1 MFDFVRTHSR
11 LMLAVMVLLIFPSF
25 VFFGIQGYSRFTSGE
40 SATVASVDG
49 HAITRAEWER
59 EHARNVERARQQ
71 SPNVDASMFD
81 TPQMKRETLEG
92 MIRERL
98 LLADAEAMHLA
109 PDDRRLQRLFV
120 TDPQFAQLRN
130 PDGSVNRDLLAAQ
143 GMSSQTFAQRLRQDL
158 AVQQVLAG
166 ITQTSFVPAA
176 VAAPS
181 LDAMLQ
187 QREVQL
193 QRFDPAEYK
202 SRVAPSDAEI
212 AAYYKAHESAYRA
225 PEQASISYVVLDL
238 DALTKGVTVSEDD
251 LHGYYEQNAQPLHG
265 ARGAPCQPHPDHRAG
280 RRDARRCASRPRR
293 APRRSWPRCARTRPT
308 SRPSRAR
315 TRRTPGSAA
324 QGGDLGYFGR
334 GAMVKPFED
343 TVFAMKPGEIS
354 NVVRTDFGY
363 HIIMLTGVRGGEKKP
378 FDAVRGEIEA
388 AVRKSLAQKKFA
400 DAAEQFTNMVYEQP
414 DNLKPV
420 LDKFGLTAQTAT
432 VQRQPAP
439 GATGALASAK
449 LLADVFAPDSL
460 TRKHNTDAVE
470 IGPSQLASARVVQYT
485 PAHALSLAE
494 VKDRVRDAVVAEQ
507 AAALARKDGLA
518 RLAALQ
524 KAPAQTLPTTVT
536 LSRGQ
541 PQGQP
546 PEVVDAVLRADASKL
561 PTVVGVDL
569 GAQGYVVAR
578 VDKVLP
584 RAAIPGGEAALVGQ
598 YTQAWTDAE
607 VQAYLAA
614 LRTRYKVKINE
625 DVVAEG
631 AASAPGP

>member
-1 MFDFVRTHSR
+1 MFEFVRTHSR

-25 VFFGIQGYSRFTSGE
+25 IFFGIQGYSRFTSGE

-71 SPNVDASMFD
+71 SPNVDASVFD
-81 TPQMKRETLEG
+81 TPQMKRQTLEG
-92 MIRERL
+92 MIRDRL

-120 TDPQFAQLRN
+120 TDPQFAPLRN

-143 GMSSQTFAQRLRQDL
+143 GMSSQIFAARLRQDL

-166 ITQTSFVPAA
+166 ISQTSFVPAA

-193 QRFDPAEYK
+193 QRFDPAGYK
-202 SRVAPSDAEI
+202 ARVAPTDAEI
-212 AAYYKAHESAYRA
+212 AAYYKAHEAQYRA
-225 PEQASISYVVLDL
+225 PEQASISYVVLDT
-238 DALTKGVTVSEDD
+238 DALMKGVTVSESD
-251 LHGYYEQNAQPLHG
+251 LHSYYEQNLKLYSVPEQ
-265 ARGAPCQPHPDHRAG
+265 
-280 RRDARRCASRPRR
+280 RR
-293 APRRSWPRCARTRPT
+293 ASHILITVPADASPAVREQAQARAEAILAEVRKNPADFAAL
-308 SRPSRAR
+308 AR
-315 TRRTPGSAA
+315 KDSQDPGSAA

-354 NVVRTDFGY
+354 NVVKTDFGY
-363 HIIMLTGVRGGEKKP
+363 HIIMLTGVRGGETKP

-414 DNLKPV
+414 DSLTPV
-420 LDKFGLTAQTAT
+420 IAKFGLTAQTAT
-432 VQRQPAP
+432 VQRKPAP
-439 GATGALASAK
+439 GATGALGSAK

-470 IGPSQLASARVVQYT
+470 IGPSALASARVVQYT
-485 PAHALSLAE
+485 PAHALTLAE

-518 RLAALQ
+518 RLAELR
-524 KAPAQTLPTTVT
+524 KAPDQTLPTSVTV
-536 LSRGQ
+536 SRGQ

-546 PEVVDAVLRADASKL
+546 PELVDAVLRADAAKL
-561 PTVVGVDL
+561 PAVIGVDL

-584 RAAIPGGEAALVGQ
+584 RPAVPGGDAALVGQ

-607 VQAYLAA
+607 LQAYLAA

-631 AASAPGP
+631 AASSPGS